1 MWGGQASG
9 VQIWGWE
16 HVRRPDLGVV
26 KRPASGG
33 SVRRPASGVGVD
45 RRPASGFWGR
55 KASSVVVVVAVG
67 WSLSGV
73 SATVVVVA
81 VVVVALVPFPR

>member
-1 MWGGQASG
+1 M
-9 VQIWGWE
+9 
-16 HVRRPDLGVV
+16 
-26 KRPASGG
+26 
-33 SVRRPASGVGVD
+33 D